1 MSSPLPTPDDLRRRI
16 DQSMLID
23 RRAFRSRLG
32 TLQHEADKSGPAAVA
47 ARIAQLAADIDASAA
62 RAEQRAKNAPAPAFA
77 NDLPITQR
85 RDQIA
90 AAIRDHQV
98 SVVCGET
105 GSGKTTQ
112 LPQICLA
119 LGRGR
124 FGMIG
129 HTQPRR
135 IAARAVAQRIAEE
148 LGTTIAP
155 KSPVGF
161 KVRFGD
167 QTGEATLVKLM
178 TDGVLLAEASHDR
191 DLLAYDTIIIDEAH
205 ERSLNIDFLLG
216 YLKQLLPRRPDLKVI
231 ITSATIDPQRLS
243 NHFGGPKAAPV
254 IEVSGRTYPV
264 EVRYH
269 QVPDVDADDFEQN
282 EEEALLQAVDELTTS
297 GLPRG
302 DILAFFP
309 GEREIRLASELL
321 RKTYHTQFEILPLYA
336 RLSPQDQQRVFS
348 PTKNGPTRI
357 VLATNVAETSLT
369 VPGIRYVIDTGLAR
383 ISRYSHRTKVQRLPI
398 EAISQAS
405 ANQRSGRCGRVAA
418 GVAVRLYTEEDFN
431 SRPAFTEPEI
441 LRTNL
446 ASVILQMKSLRLGAV
461 EDFPFV
467 ERPDSRM
474 IKDGYDTLHELGAL
488 TEQGDLTEIG
498 RSLARLP
505 LDPKLGRIIIAAED
519 EGGQGC
525 LTEVLPIAAALS
537 VQDPRDRPMEKAQAA
552 DQAQA
557 QFKHETS
564 DFITLLNIWE
574 WWNKARDQGTWNQV
588 KKGCHDRFLS
598 FNRMRE
604 WEETHNQLRRLCEEL
619 DFAFNDP
626 KTKPAG
632 DDAVHKALLPGL
644 LSNILLKNEAAG
656 AQTGEYKGARA
667 ITAHIFPGSTLFK
680 KGGRWLV
687 AAELVQTTRL
697 YARTLARVQ
706 PEWIEHAAAHL
717 IKRSF
722 SDPHFHAESGRVMA
736 WERATLHGLPLITRR
751 RADYGKIN
759 PAEARDI
766 FIYDALVNHSYV
778 PPYAGSAAPDTPDG
792 WFTHNTRILEDAARI
807 EAKLRRHDLIAEK
820 NALHN
825 FFDTRIDKP
834 SDGKPAITSTHQ
846 FEGWRKDASRKDP
859 KVLHM
864 SLEQI
869 LPEGTAEEADD
880 TLYPDYIPLG
890 QSLGLLDYHL
900 APGKEK
906 DGITLNVPI
915 ETLTALD
922 QTAAEWLVP
931 GMVQDKVHALLKALP
946 KQYRTQFVGQKTES
960 TGAGETG
967 LAALAA
973 ELTAHLTFQD
983 GHLPA
988 ALSAAA
994 DQLRSVAVPPDAWPL
1009 RGIPDH
1015 LRLNIRVLDE
1025 HGNTLGESRDID
1037 ELKKKLAAR
1046 ARRSLSSLARQ
1057 EFGKEGLTSWSWGDD
1072 QLLESVEIDRAGST
1086 VVGYPCIQDQGDTV
1100 ALTLADSPESA
1111 HRLTRRGLIRLFA
1124 LQCKDEVVARLRS
1137 LPDGG
1142 ADAMYR
1148 HYGAIGDPS
1157 ELKRDLVDLVCEQTF
1172 LTPSLGAQPATKN
1185 DFDARLQAQ
1194 WGRLGG
1200 NTITIGKLV
1209 ATVLANRHRVA
1220 HKLASGYPKQWET
1233 SIADLREHAAWL
1245 LPPGV
1250 FHCVPLDR
1258 LQHYPRYTEGMW
1270 RRLERLR
1277 EGGTAK
1283 EAQTFPQVTAAWK
1296 RLTHWVHTHH
1306 AEARKQEEELLGG
1319 TPRGGTPLRGVSEEA
1334 STTPPRSAGPP
1345 TPKPRNVLPQAQ
1357 GQKRSRVV
1365 IATDAAAWAMQSIA
1379 DAAMPPAVEQ
1389 YRWLLEE
1396 FRVSAFAQ
1404 ELGTTQ
1410 PVSAK
1415 RLDEAW
1421 TKVE

>member
-1 MSSPLPTPDDLRRRI
+1 
-16 DQSMLID
+16 MLID
-23 RRAFRSRLG
+23 RRPLRSRL
-32 TLQHEADKSGPAAVA
+32 TSLQREAERAGSAAVG
-47 ARIAQLAADIDASAA
+47 ARALQLAADILASVN
-62 RAEQRAKNAPAPAFA
+62 RAEARDRNAPKPAFA

-85 RDQIA
+85 RDEIA
-90 AAIRDHQV
+90 AAISKHQV
-98 SVVCGET
+98 TVVCGET

-124 FGMIG
+124 VGMIG

-135 IAARAVAQRIAEE
+135 IAARAVAQRIADE

-167 QTGEATLVKLM
+167 QTGDATLVKLM

-231 ITSATIDPQRLS
+231 ITSATIDPRRLS
-243 NHFGGPKAAPV
+243 DHFGGPAVAPV

-264 EVRYH
+264 EIRYH
-269 QVPDVDADDFEQN
+269 RVADIDEDDFEQN
-282 EEEALLQAVDELTTS
+282 EEEALLQAVDELTTG

-309 GEREIRLASELL
+309 GEREIRLAAELL
-321 RKTYHTQFEILPLYA
+321 RKTYQNSFEILPLYA

-398 EAISQAS
+398 EDISQAS

-418 GVAVRLYTEEDFN
+418 GVAIRLYTEEDFKT
-431 SRPAFTEPEI
+431 RPAFTEPEI

-446 ASVILQMKSLRLGAV
+446 ASVILQMKSLRLGPV
-461 EDFPFV
+461 EAFPFV
-467 ERPDSRM
+467 EPPDSRM
-474 IKDGYDTLHELGAL
+474 IKDGYDTLHELGAITEPDGEGQL
-488 TEQGDLTEIG
+488 TDIG
-498 RSLARLP
+498 RSLSRLP
-505 LDPKLGRIIIAAED
+505 LDPKLGRIIIAAE
-519 EGGQGC
+519 EQGC

-557 QFKHETS
+557 QFRHETS
-564 DFITLLNIWE
+564 DFVTLLNIWE
-574 WWNKARDQGTWNQV
+574 WWTKARDQGTWNQV

-619 DFAFNDP
+619 DFRFNDP

-632 DDAVHKALLPGL
+632 DDAIHKALLPGL

-656 AQTGEYKGARA
+656 AQTGEYKGARS

-706 PEWIEHAAAHL
+706 PEWIEQAAAHL
-717 IKRSF
+717 IKRSYA
-722 SDPHFHAESGRVMA
+722 DPHFHEESGRVMA

-751 RADYGKIN
+751 RTDYGKIN
-759 PAEARDI
+759 PVEARDI
-766 FIYDALVNHSYV
+766 FIYDALVNRSYI
-778 PPYAGSAAPDTPDG
+778 PTYAEKADPDSPDG
-792 WFTHNTRILEDAARI
+792 WFTHNTRVLADAERV

-820 NALHN
+820 NALHS
-825 FFDTRIDKP
+825 FFDARLDKP
-834 SDGKPAITSTHQ
+834 NERGAITSTHQ
-846 FEGWRKDASRKDP
+846 FEGWRKEAIRPP
-859 KVLHM
+859 KGNPRILHM
-864 SLEQI
+864 SLDQI
-869 LPEGTAEEADD
+869 LPEGIAEEADD
-880 TLYPDYIPLG
+880 TLYPDYVPLG

-906 DGITLNVPI
+906 DGVTLNVPI

-922 QTAAEWLVP
+922 EAAAEWLVP
-931 GMVQDKVHALLKALP
+931 GMVQEKVHALLKSLP
-946 KQYRTQFVGQKTES
+946 KQYRTQFVGQKTS
-960 TGAGETG
+960 AGDGDSGGAG
-967 LAALAA
+967 LSAFAA
-973 ELTAHLTFQD
+973 ELTSHLTFQD
-983 GHLPA
+983 GHLA
-988 ALSAAA
+988 DALSRAV
-994 DQLRSVAVPPDAWPL
+994 DELRGVAVPADAWPM

-1015 LRLNIRVLDE
+1015 LQLNIRVLDE
-1025 HGNTLGESRDID
+1025 QGNTLGEGRDIG
-1037 ELKKKLAAR
+1037 ELKKKFAGR
-1046 ARRSLSSLARQ
+1046 ARRSLSNLARQ
-1057 EFGKEGLTSWSWGDD
+1057 EFGKEGLTSWSWSEGAE
-1072 QLLESVEIDRAGST
+1072 QLPDSVEIDRAGST
-1086 VVGYPCIQDQGDTV
+1086 VVGYPCIQDNGDSV
-1100 ALTLADSPESA
+1100 ALTLADSPETA
-1111 HRLTRRGLIRLFA
+1111 ARLTRRGLIRLFA
-1124 LQCKDEVVARLRS
+1124 LQCKDEVLARLRS
-1137 LPDGG
+1137 LPDS
-1142 ADAMYR
+1142 DSMYR
-1148 HYGAIGDPS
+1148 HYGALGDPS
-1157 ELKRDLVDLVCEQTF
+1157 ELKHDLIDLVCEQTF
-1172 LTPSLGAQPATKN
+1172 LAPSLGEQPSSK
-1185 DFDARLQAQ
+1185 DSFEQRMQSQ

-1209 ATVLANRHRVA
+1209 MSILANRQRIA
-1220 HKLASGYPKQWET
+1220 AKMSSGYPKQWET

-1258 LQHYPRYTEGMW
+1258 LQHFPRYTDGMW
-1270 RRLERLR
+1270 KRLEKLR

-1283 EAQTFPQVTAAWK
+1283 EAQSLPQVTAAWK
-1296 RLTHWVHTHH
+1296 RFTHWAHTHH
-1306 AEARKQEEELLGG
+1306 NEAKRQEEEIAGG
-1319 TPRGGTPLRGVSEEA
+1319 PAHGQEQRGGAAGSPAATGGVKA
-1334 STTPPRSAGPP
+1334 P
-1345 TPKPRNVLPQAQ
+1345 PKPKTALPQAQ
-1357 GQKRSRVV
+1357 GKKRSRVV
-1365 IATDAAAWAMQSIA
+1365 IATDAAAWAMQAIA
-1379 DAAMPPAVEQ
+1379 DSSMPAAVEQ

-1421 TKVE
+1421 AKVDA